1 MNFVEFFNSDTFQAV
16 ANLTEVVGFSLVVAT
31 YVKTSL
37 IKSKLFKGDNM
48 TINKSEVYNT
58 FAFSPAYEGEIPLK
72 DAEFRGAIFI
82 EADGTIS
89 KGVEVFNQIPANPD
103 KTYLVSKPVFDYC
116 VTKGYKNVA
125 MWDAKKTIYGEDG
138 KAVAQKGFIFGDEV

>member
-1 MNFVEFFNSDTFQAV
+1 
-16 ANLTEVVGFSLVVAT
+16 
-31 YVKTSL
+31 
-37 IKSKLFKGDNM
+37 M